1 MNEADRSFSSR
12 AQAGRLLA
20 RELEYV
26 RKADSIVYGLPR
38 GGVVTAFEI
47 AKYLRSPLEL
57 LLTRKIA
64 HPLSPE
70 YAQAAISE
78 KGYLVSSKISREQ
91 MLEGWFE
98 EAVQKQIAEIARRR
112 LIYSEGKKRM
122 RATGKTA
129 IIVDDGVATGLT
141 LRAGILEIH
150 DEDPLKLIVAVPV
163 IPEST
168 AELIKS
174 SVDELIALTIP
185 SDQDYLG
192 AVGSYYE
199 DFHEVSD
206 REVIKILQDFANSS
220 KEYPSFERRAL

>member
-1 MNEADRSFSSR
+1 MNETDRFFSSR
-12 AQAGRLLA
+12 VQAGRMLA
-20 RELEYV
+20 RELGYV
-26 RKADSIVYGLPR
+26 KGSDCIVYALPR
-38 GGVVTAFEI
+38 GGVVTAVEI
-47 AKYLRSPLEL
+47 ATYLRSPLEL
-57 LLTRKIA
+57 LLTRKIV

-98 EAVQKQIAEIARRR
+98 EAIQKQIAEIARRR
-112 LIYSEGKKRM
+112 LMYSAGKKRM

-141 LRAGILEIH
+141 LRAGILEIR

-168 AELIKS
+168 AELIKIQS
-174 SVDELIALTIP
+174 MIW
-185 SDQDYLG
+185 
-192 AVGSYYE
+192 
-199 DFHEVSD
+199 
-206 REVIKILQDFANSS
+206 
-220 KEYPSFERRAL
+220 

>member
-1 MNEADRSFSSR
+1 MNETERSFSSR
-12 AQAGRLLA
+12 IQAGRLLA
-20 RELEYV
+20 RELEFV
-26 RKADSIVYGLPR
+26 KGSDIVIYGLPR
-38 GGVVTAFEI
+38 GGVVTAVEV

-57 LLTRKIA
+57 LLTRKIT

-78 KGYLVSSKISREQ
+78 KGYLVSDKISREQ
-91 MLEGWFE
+91 MLESWFE
-98 EAVQKQIAEIARRR
+98 EAVQKQVTEIARRR
-112 LIYSEGKKRM
+112 LMYSEGKKRM

-141 LRAGILEIH
+141 LRAGILEIK

-174 SVDELIALTIP
+174 SVDNLITLLTP
-185 SDQDYLG
+185 SDKDYLG

-206 REVIKILQDFANSS
+206 QEVMKILQEFVYSSRAYHAFA
-220 KEYPSFERRAL
+220 RRAL